1 MSNREMEL
9 SPLRAKM
16 NENSIDHIN
25 RQGPLLS
32 SHRSRYEIERWNEE
46 RKTDAKNTVGRK
58 ARRTRRG
65 RESALAGEKAGTDD
79 GTWKDG
85 GGREGG
91 AAVEGGDEGGEGR
104 KEGENKREGRRENEG
119 RKIIR
124 PTCIQTERRSLYV
137 IGWNR
142 DGTGRTGTRP
152 PRRRKLPCC
161 MRPPVPSRPI
171 KL

>member
-1 MSNREMEL
+1 MSNRETEL

-85 GGREGG
+85 G
-91 AAVEGGDEGGEGR
+91 DEGGEGR
-104 KEGENKREGRRENEG
+104 KERRRE
-119 RKIIR
+119 
-124 PTCIQTERRSLYV
+124 
-137 IGWNR
+137 
-142 DGTGRTGTRP
+142 
-152 PRRRKLPCC
+152 
-161 MRPPVPSRPI
+161 
-171 KL
+171 